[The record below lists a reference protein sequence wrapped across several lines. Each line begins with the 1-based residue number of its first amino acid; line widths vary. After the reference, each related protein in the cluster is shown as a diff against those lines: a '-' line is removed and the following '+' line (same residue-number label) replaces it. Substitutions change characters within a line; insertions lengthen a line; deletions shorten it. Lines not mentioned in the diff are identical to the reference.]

1 MPCHTALPPGCC
13 FPEHIIMKWFY
24 LSSLFLFFLPA
35 TAAVNSNT
43 LDSCFIQAGKRYSID
58 PGLLKVI
65 ARKESS
71 LNPRAINHNRN
82 ASGKIIST
90 DYGLMQ
96 INSTHI
102 PGLKRMG
109 IIRSENELLSN
120 VCLNI
125 QTGAWILARHFQQ
138 CGVNWECLGSY
149 NAGFNKNNTHRR
161 MKYAR
166 LIYAAYMQGR

>member
-1 MPCHTALPPGCC
+1 
-13 FPEHIIMKWFY
+13 MKWFY
-24 LSSLFLFFLPA
+24 LSSLFLFCLPA

-43 LDSCFIQAGKRYSID
+43 
-58 PGLLKVI
+58 
-65 ARKESS
+65 
-71 LNPRAINHNRN
+71 
-82 ASGKIIST
+82 
-90 DYGLMQ
+90 
-96 INSTHI
+96 THI